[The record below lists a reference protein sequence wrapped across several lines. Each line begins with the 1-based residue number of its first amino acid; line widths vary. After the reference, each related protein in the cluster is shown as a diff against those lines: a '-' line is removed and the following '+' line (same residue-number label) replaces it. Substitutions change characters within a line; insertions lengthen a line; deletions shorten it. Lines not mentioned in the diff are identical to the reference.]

1 MILVVVDLLHKG
13 FIIIRYCKYICVSN
27 KKWLTFFVLFFHFLI
42 IMQCRKRKIDFSE
55 HYKLP
60 CTMINVAPKVVFKIE
75 INEDKV
81 NDGYRW
87 HKYGRKEIKGN
98 ANYPR

>member
-1 MILVVVDLLHKG
+1 
-13 FIIIRYCKYICVSN
+13 
-27 KKWLTFFVLFFHFLI
+27 
-42 IMQCRKRKIDFSE
+42 
-55 HYKLP
+55 
-60 CTMINVAPKVVFKIE
+60 MINVASKVVFKIE

-87 HKYGRKEIKGN
+87 RKYGRKEIKGN

>member
-1 MILVVVDLLHKG
+1 
-13 FIIIRYCKYICVSN
+13 
-27 KKWLTFFVLFFHFLI
+27 
-42 IMQCRKRKIDFSE
+42 
-55 HYKLP
+55 
-60 CTMINVAPKVVFKIE
+60 MINVAPKVVFRIE